1 MAKMKHASWLVG
13 GLLAVLAA
21 ACSGSKPAPET
32 ARPQGPETRWL
43 RGLSATEVK
52 TAVSA
57 RALVCE
63 GPAREGGTN
72 VWTCTAATPLV
83 SYRVR
88 FYGSAPLKLEYLTAT
103 VTQVGPPK
111 IDLVQPLFVAIAGL
125 HFEGADA
132 PKAREWVLAATTA
145 GGGETAFGPA
155 KFRVSGDLGKMT
167 LDIKASGSD
176 W

>member
-1 MAKMKHASWLVG
+1 MV
-13 GLLAVLAA
+13 GLLAACVAG
-21 ACSGSKPAPET
+21 CSGSKPPDE
-32 ARPQGPETRWL
+32 RPKGPENRWL

-57 RALVCE
+57 RALACQ

-72 VWTCTAATPLV
+72 VWTCEVATPLV

-103 VTQVGPPK
+103 VTQVGTPK
-111 IDLVQPLFVAIAGL
+111 IDFVQPLFVIVAGL
-125 HFEGADA
+125 HFEGSDA
-132 PKAREWVLAATTA
+132 PKAREWVLAATAA
-145 GGGETAFGPA
+145 GGGEAVFGPA